1 MSYITQFEAGA
12 AGGITGVLGGDNI
25 NITGASPVVTVNLN
39 ETIHWPDTNAGA
51 TTGVIFL
58 GGAGGAGGTRYFH
71 NFTAGAAVGSGFFN
85 IFVGDRAGNF
95 TNSSTLGDNVGLGSR
110 CLQGLTSGAANDAVG
125 ADALRAVTSGSFNEA
140 MGFNALRSLL
150 TGSENLAL
158 GPADVALVGTGGA
171 YTGAESHNI
180 LLSNNGVVGDNNTMR
195 LGTDG
200 SGTRQVDT
208 TFIAGVRSVAVLAD
222 ALPMVIDSTFQVGT
236 GVIPVT
242 SGGTGLTTLTDGGV
256 LLGSGTADVTVT
268 AVGTDG
274 QELLG
279 ATGADPE
286 FATLTSADGTIVF
299 AVGPNTLDLITGGD
313 VAISFPTDA
322 GTATPALGVLTVAG
336 GTNIA
341 TSGAGS
347 TVTVAFSGTL
357 PVASGGSGRTT
368 STAFAV
374 ICGGT
379 AATTPHQSIASV
391 GTAAQVLTSNGAGAL
406 PTFQDASG
414 GGGITW
420 AEVVGTTQAMDVDT
434 GYVANN
440 AGLVTLTLPD
450 TAAFG
455 SIVRVVGKGAGS
467 WTIAQNAGES
477 IRWDEA
483 SVTTVGVGGSISA
496 TDDHDAIELVCMT
509 ADTEWVVL
517 SSKGNITIV

>member
-1 MSYITQFEAGA
+1 MSYITQFDASST
-12 AGGITGVLGGDNI
+12 GGLTNILGGENI
-25 NITGASPVVTVNLN
+25 NITGASPVLTVNLDN
-39 ETIHWPDTNAGA
+39 VIRWPDTNAAA
-51 TTGVIFL
+51 TTGVIYL
-58 GGAGGAGGTRYFH
+58 GAVAAVGGTQFLH
-71 NFTAGAAVGSGFFN
+71 NFTDGAAVGAGTFN
-85 IFVGDRAGNF
+85 AFLGEGAGNF
-95 TNSSTLGDNVGLGSR
+95 TLSTAIGDNMCVGSR
-110 CLQGLTSGAANDAVG
+110 AMVKLTTGGGNSALGAEAFTLLSTGNYNAAIG
-125 ADALRAVTSGSFNEA
+125 FRALSK
-140 MGFNALRSLL
+140 LL
-150 TGSENLAL
+150 TGTNNLAMGAPTAGL
-158 GPADVALVGTGGA
+158 IGVGGEYVA
-171 YTGAESHNI
+171 AESSNI
-180 LLSNNGVVGDNNTMR
+180 LLSHIGVVGDSNTMR

-200 SGTRQVDT
+200 SSASEVDT

-236 GVIPVT
+236 
-242 SGGTGLTTLTDGGV
+242 
-256 LLGSGTADVTVT
+256 SGT
-268 AVGTDG
+268 
-274 QELLG
+274 
-279 ATGADPE
+279 
-286 FATLTSADGTIVF
+286 
-299 AVGPNTLDLITGGD
+299 

-322 GTATPALGVLTVAG
+322 GTAVPSVGALTIAG

-347 TVTVAFSGTL
+347 TVTIDFDGTL

-391 GTAAQVLTSNGAGAL
+391 GAAGEVLTSNGAGAL
-406 PTFQDASG
+406 PTFQAGGG

-440 AGLVTLTLPD
+440 ASLVTLTLPD

-455 SIVRVVGKGAGS
+455 SIVRVVGKGAGG
-467 WTIAQNAGES
+467 WLIAQNTSEN

-483 SVTTVGVGGSISA
+483 SITTTGVGGSLAS

-509 ADTEWVVL
+509 ADTNWVVL